1 MYGFQGIRG
10 QKVLVLNVDTVLRIL
25 MEYEERGDWTEA
37 IVACIPPRKLVY
49 PQEREIIK
57 KEKMERKLSAPGKTS
72 AAQAEGL
79 PSTGATENELEG
91 GGDEATSEVPAEM
104 DGHAD
109 DRDQENGDMNDI
121 RGMVAHSVGED
132 VPEEATS

>member
-1 MYGFQGIRG
+1 MVQGIRG

-57 KEKMERKLSAPGKTS
+57 KEKMKRKLSAQGKTS
-72 AAQAEGL
+72 AAQADGL
-79 PSTGATENELEG
+79 PSTGAAENELEG
-91 GGDEATSEVPAEM
+91 EGDEVSAEM
-104 DGHAD
+104 DGHVD
-109 DRDQENGDMNDI
+109 DGDQETGDMNTQTFALTTAVSR
-121 RGMVAHSVGED
+121 RGCA
-132 VPEEATS
+132 